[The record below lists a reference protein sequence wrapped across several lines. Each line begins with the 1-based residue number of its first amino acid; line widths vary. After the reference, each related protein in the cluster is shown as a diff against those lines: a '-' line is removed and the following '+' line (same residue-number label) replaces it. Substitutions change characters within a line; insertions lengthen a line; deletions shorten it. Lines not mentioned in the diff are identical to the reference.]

1 MESTLSVKF
10 KRGGRRPRTNGGY
23 SFLVK
28 GDLPEDRSHI
38 LKYLMAVREGL
49 TRDLQDSGKGLT
61 TAQIILIDR
70 ITTKLGVVRCMEE
83 YVREHSVFE
92 GNELTNCLRT
102 AYLAYL
108 NSVRLDL
115 QALGL
120 DKRKPSEPD
129 IMTVIAEIDRE
140 TKEAAEK
147 RPVVPQDATSPEDSP
162 LGATGDGGLS

>member
-1 MESTLSVKF
+1 MDTRLSVKF
-10 KRGGRRPRTNGGY
+10 KRGGRRPRSHGGY

-38 LKYLMAVREGL
+38 LKYLMAAREGL

-83 YVREHSVFE
+83 HVREHSVFE
-92 GNELTNCLRT
+92 GDEIAPCLR
-102 AYLAYL
+102 ASYLAYV

-115 QALGL
+115 QALG
-120 DKRKPSEPD
+120 
-129 IMTVIAEIDRE
+129 IDRKSDVFLAPYE
-140 TKEAAEK
+140 IVGKEENK
-147 RPVVPQDATSPEDSP
+147 EVSDEHN
-162 LGATGDGGLS
+162 

>member
-1 MESTLSVKF
+1 MESNLSVKF
-10 KRGGRRPRTNGGY
+10 KRGGRRPSSHGGY

-83 YVREHSVFE
+83 HVREHSVFK
-92 GNELTNCLRT
+92 GDELAPCLR
-102 AYLAYL
+102 ASYLAYL

-115 QALGL
+115 QALG
-120 DKRKPSEPD
+120 
-129 IMTVIAEIDRE
+129 IDRKSDVFLAPFE
-140 TKEAAEK
+140 IVANEVKEADKEGSS
-147 RPVVPQDATSPEDSP
+147 DEHN
-162 LGATGDGGLS
+162 